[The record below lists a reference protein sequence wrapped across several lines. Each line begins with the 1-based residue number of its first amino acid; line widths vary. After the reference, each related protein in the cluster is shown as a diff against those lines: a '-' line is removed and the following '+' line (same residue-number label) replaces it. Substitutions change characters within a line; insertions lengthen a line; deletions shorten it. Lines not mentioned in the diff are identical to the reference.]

1 MSRTKDPRRRAR
13 RRPARS
19 ECFGLADTDGF
30 SAKEAEAIENEDE
43 EAEEEEEEEEEEED
57 DGAAQASANA
67 AQLEALK
74 RASLEKF
81 SQISEWFDKMRR
93 AFEKEGY
100 KSKAYL
106 KAQETI
112 QTELMTIRFTARTV
126 ERRDTL
132 RAQVD
137 EVRQVERQILHI
149 VVDKCGMPRSEFIAR
164 FPGSETDLDCRE
176 DHGRRPFV
184 QRGAV
189 A

>member
-1 MSRTKDPRRRAR
+1 MTVPR
-13 RRPARS
+13 
-19 ECFGLADTDGF
+19 E
-30 SAKEAEAIENEDE
+30 
-43 EAEEEEEEEEEEED
+43 
-57 DGAAQASANA
+57 ASANA

-81 SQISEWFDKMRR
+81 SQISEWFDKDAPRIR
-93 AFEKEGY
+93 KEGY

-126 ERRDTL
+126 ERLCDTL

-164 FPGSETDLDCRE
+164 FPGSETDLDWAE